1 MFILDT
7 IMFIPIGTAWM
18 NWALL
23 GSVGLGLVLL
33 LVFPETYG
41 RTNLDIA
48 RKMHTDMVVDI
59 QVPSELDKDGRVES
73 INSD

>member
-1 MFILDT
+1 MFILDN
-7 IMFIPIGTAWM
+7 IMLIPIGTAWM

-23 GSVGLGLVLL
+23 GSVGLGLVFL

-59 QVPSELDKDGRVES
+59 QVPSESDKDGEVVS
-73 INSD
+73 INSG